1 MRTTR
6 VVLTILL
13 PQLCTFVY
21 YIRMCLQEEE
31 CLKSFVFRKD
41 TPPHP
46 CTMPT
51 TAVTCVRTDK
61 RCATSNL
68 CINIV
73 RFIVVEQFY
82 KNKCSADIQTAPLS
96 THLVTADIVSTV
108 NWLEASLP
116 SRVSSTFVTGFYEKH
131 GSYRKWIFS
140 IYYFKPLVTG
150 LNVVLNCPV
159 STVIK
164 VFRRPTSVLPKDK

>member
-1 MRTTR
+1 MYFCLLHNVCVDKKKSVSSRLFLEKTPL
-6 VVLTILL
+6 LTLVPCQQQLL
-13 PQLCTFVY
+13 Q
-21 YIRMCLQEEE
+21 
-31 CLKSFVFRKD
+31 
-41 TPPHP
+41 
-46 CTMPT
+46 
-51 TAVTCVRTDK
+51 A
-61 RCATSNL
+61 CAQINQHL

-73 RFIVVEQFY
+73 RSIIVVEQFY
-82 KNKCSADIQTAPLS
+82 KNKCSADIQTPPPPL
-96 THLVTADIVSTV
+96 LVTADIVSTV

-131 GSYRKWIFS
+131 GSYRKWICS
-140 IYYFKPLVTG
+140 VYYFKPMVTG